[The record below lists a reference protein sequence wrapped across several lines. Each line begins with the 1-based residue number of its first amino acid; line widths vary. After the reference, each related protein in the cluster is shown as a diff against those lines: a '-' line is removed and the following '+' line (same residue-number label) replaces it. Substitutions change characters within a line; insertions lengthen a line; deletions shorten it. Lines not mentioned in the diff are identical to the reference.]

1 MVITMSIESSI
12 LLSKANVSLDKIN
25 FLSGVKSMLEL
36 TFEMMKVKL
45 KASELNRT
53 IIIQESSF
61 RFLLDF
67 LKSITFSFGQL
78 VYWKEIKNKT

>member
-12 LLSKANVSLDKIN
+12 LLSKAKVSLDKIN

-36 TFEMMKVKL
+36 TFEIMKFKL

-53 IIIQESSF
+53 ITIQESSF

-78 VYWKEIKNKT
+78 VYSQEIKNKT